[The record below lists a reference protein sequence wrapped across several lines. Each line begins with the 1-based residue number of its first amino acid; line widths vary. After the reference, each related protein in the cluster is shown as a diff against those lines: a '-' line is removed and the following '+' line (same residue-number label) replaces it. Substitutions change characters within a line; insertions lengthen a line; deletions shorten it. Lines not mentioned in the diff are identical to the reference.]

1 MPRLRRHS
9 LPSES
14 NQWRHHHP
22 AGRRD
27 PRRSCKTK
35 AKAPP
40 PRSTSGGALT
50 PWARINI
57 QQRGQSWTKEAEWW
71 PSRDGLPGGPGLLPV
86 QEPKARPWDRAAE
99 TAAVAEPAAH
109 QCSPQPASGDGDAA
123 AWPGPS
129 GPEGTRRPPQA
140 SHGHASARQHTASRE
155 GPASPRPLSPRLPGT
170 TGAKLAQV
178 VARYRPGPD
187 GPGRGR
193 EPRRQPPP
201 LWEVLSR
208 GSGGQEAAGGPG
220 DWLPDPQLPRAVPA
234 LGGSPAG
241 LRCPCPRPASP
252 ALLRPSSPGLLSPTC
267 GEESEL
273 SQWAAHAPDVPG
285 QGWVS
290 PCTGPHTFSDE
301 IKKRKESFVW

>member
-1 MPRLRRHS
+1 MAQP
-9 LPSES
+9 
-14 NQWRHHHP
+14 
-22 AGRRD
+22 GRP
-27 PRRSCKTK
+27 PRR
-35 AKAPP
+35 
-40 PRSTSGGALT
+40 
-50 PWARINI
+50 
-57 QQRGQSWTKEAEWW
+57 
-71 PSRDGLPGGPGLLPV
+71 
-86 QEPKARPWDRAAE
+86 ARPAPDAGAQGQALGPSSGDGCRGRVSGPSA
-99 TAAVAEPAAH
+99 
-109 QCSPQPASGDGDAA
+109 QPASGDGDAA

-241 LRCPCPRPASP
+241 LRCPRPRPASP

-290 PCTGPHTFSDE
+290 PCTGPHTFGDE

>member
-109 QCSPQPASGDGDAA
+109 QHSPP
-123 AWPGPS
+123 PGTGTQQHGQGLRGQK
-129 GPEGTRRPPQA
+129 GPGVPLKP
-140 SHGHASARQHTASRE
+140 HTAT
-155 GPASPRPLSPRLPGT
+155 PALDSTQLSPRPLSPRLPGT

-290 PCTGPHTFSDE
+290 PCTGPHTF
-301 IKKRKESFVW
+301 VW